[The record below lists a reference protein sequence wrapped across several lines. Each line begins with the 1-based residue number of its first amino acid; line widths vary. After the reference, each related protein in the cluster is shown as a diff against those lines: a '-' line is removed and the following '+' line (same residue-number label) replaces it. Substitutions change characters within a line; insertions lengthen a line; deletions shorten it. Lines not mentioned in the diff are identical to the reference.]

1 MRDSCSRQRYSHI
14 LTHIKIRI
22 AESKTWKPRQK
33 LGQAKTGHRGKTFI
47 QGTFLLLWF
56 AINGNHKAIANF
68 LIARSFYFCEKREKK
83 RKEFLFQSCL
93 LDETTYGVYKWNNH
107 ILNF

>member
-22 AESKTWKPRQK
+22 AESKTRKPRQK

-56 AINGNHKAIANF
+56 AIRGNHKAWENF
-68 LIARSFYFCEKREKK
+68 LIPRSSYFCDKREKK
-83 RKEFLFQSCL
+83 EKKFCL
-93 LDETTYGVYKWNNH
+93 SPTY
-107 ILNF
+107 

>member
-22 AESKTWKPRQK
+22 AESKTRKPRQK

-56 AINGNHKAIANF
+56 AIRGNHKALENF
-68 LIARSFYFCEKREKK
+68 LYQGHLISVTKERKKK
-83 RKEFLFQSCL
+83 RSSVSALP
-93 LDETTYGVYKWNNH
+93 TR
-107 ILNF
+107 